1 MRDRDIG
8 LFLGLIEKR
17 LVELLSVQAYL
28 DFQVEMQG
36 APGGGTGS
44 PNLGCRG
51 LGDELTTGLSTF
63 QNYSSSSLGNA
74 ALLVLGQSPEDL
86 LKKVALPQLPDNQ

>member
-17 LVELLSVQAYL
+17 LVDLLSVQAYL

-36 APGGGTGS
+36 ARGQGRDREPESQMPGPWG
-44 PNLGCRG
+44 
-51 LGDELTTGLSTF
+51 
-63 QNYSSSSLGNA
+63 
-74 ALLVLGQSPEDL
+74 
-86 LKKVALPQLPDNQ
+86 